1 VSTSSTTN
9 VPFTGISQYA
19 DDFQSILDKAV
30 QVAQIPVTQLQ
41 TQDTAVL
48 SQETALGTLSSDVAA
63 VATDVQNIGQLAANQ
78 AIGVTSSD
86 PSAVSATATGATT
99 AGTYTLNSITSAASA
114 ASEVSTSGVADSSNT
129 PLSKMT
135 LVVGG
140 TSTSFALTSNNLNG
154 LVQQINSLGAGV
166 TASVVT
172 NDGSNYLSISSNS
185 GPESLQLYDSPTAT
199 GTDLLSNTGSGT
211 EQSTAGYA
219 NPSSTPVSA
228 PTFTLKSGS
237 QTYTFQLTDGN
248 DNLAG
253 LENAINASG
262 APVTASILTT
272 ASGNYL
278 SVQANSSGAT
288 TLALYAGSSASGT
301 DLLTSNNQGSDAVFQ
316 LDGIN
321 IDQPGNVVNNI
332 IPGVTFTIQ
341 GKSSSPV
348 TLTLA
353 SDPTQLSSALQQFV
367 TDYNTLQTAL
377 AQQVGQSGG
386 ALVGDTVVSQIRQTL
401 QQMVSY
407 TTSSGG
413 VQSLAN
419 LGVEFS
425 ETGQASFD
433 QSTFDSLSQTQI
445 SDALSYLGSTTSGF
459 GGFSQQLTQY
469 SDPISGLIQDEITG
483 LQTTSTNLQ
492 SQISTLTTQITN
504 MTNGM
509 TQQYEAADAAQAEL
523 QQQQSDLNASLEG
536 LNLVLY
542 GRNTTSIS

>member
-172 NDGSNYLSISSNS
+172 NDGSNYLSISSSS
-185 GPESLQLYDSPTAT
+185 GPESIQLYDSPTAT

-386 ALVGDTVVSQIRQTL
+386 ALVGDTVVSQIQQTL

-413 VQSLAN
+413 VQSLAD

-433 QSTFDSLSQTQI
+433 QSTFDALSQTQI
-445 SDALSYLGSTTSGF
+445 SDALNYLGSTTSGF

-483 LQTTSTNLQ
+483 LRTTNTNLQ
-492 SQISTLTTQITN
+492 SQISALTTQITN
-504 MTNGM
+504 MTNSM

-542 GRNTTSIS
+542 GRDTTSIS